1 MFVAARRITAC
12 CSVLAPGLDAPWVM
26 SCFRIGV
33 GAARLLLCIAGL
45 LASVPAIHAQ
55 SGISG
60 AEDPNSVLTN
70 TVLTVP
76 LQDYSIAGLVTHVPD
91 AKAFKYGIALFPGYP
106 SIMKLREEGGQPRFE
121 LGGNFLIRSRRHWL
135 DRETLV
141 ISIDAPSDQWGS
153 FSQQFRQNA
162 RYGGDVA
169 ALLAE
174 AGRRYGV
181 KDWTLVGTSEG
192 SVSAFHVARMNPALA
207 PRLILSASL
216 FLSSGNGPG
225 LSGTDWEGLAPRL
238 LWVHHEE
245 DPCAYTPYREA
256 LRYAQMT
263 RSPLLAVRGGGP
275 SRGAPCEARSA
286 HGFVGVER
294 ATVLAM
300 RSWVKTGV
308 TPADVVGE

>member
-1 MFVAARRITAC
+1 MFVALRRLTVCDRTLVRAIAGWRAMRLT
-12 CSVLAPGLDAPWVM
+12 M
-26 SCFRIGV
+26 IRV
-33 GAARLLLCIAGL
+33 GATRLLLCIAIL
-45 LASVPAIHAQ
+45 LASVPAVQAQ
-55 SGISG
+55 TGVTG
-60 AEDPNSVLTN
+60 PEDPNSVLTN

-76 LQDYSIAGLVTHVPD
+76 LQDYSIAGLVTHMPD

-135 DRETLV
+135 DEETLV
-141 ISIDAPSDQWGS
+141 ISVDAPSDQWGS
-153 FSQQFRQNA
+153 FSQRFRQNA
-162 RYGGDVA
+162 RYGADVA

-308 TPADVVGE
+308 TPADVVGD

>member
-1 MFVAARRITAC
+1 MFVDVRRLTVCDWTLVRAIAGWRAMRLTM
-12 CSVLAPGLDAPWVM
+12 VRV
-26 SCFRIGV
+26 GV
-33 GAARLLLCIAGL
+33 THLLLCITIL
-45 LASVPAIHAQ
+45 LASVPAVQAQ
-55 SGISG
+55 TGVAG
-60 AEDPNSVLTN
+60 PEDPNSVLTN

-76 LQDYSIAGLVTHVPD
+76 LQGYSIAGLVTHVPD

-181 KDWTLVGTSEG
+181 MDWTLVGTSEG
-192 SVSAFHVARMNPALA
+192 SVSAFHVARMNRA
-207 PRLILSASL
+207 
-216 FLSSGNGPG
+216 
-225 LSGTDWEGLAPRL
+225 LAPRL

-308 TPADVVGE
+308 TPADVVGD